1 MKDVSVEG
9 GGAGTRVQGFS
20 AVQSKTNG
28 ELRNLILLL
37 EDVK

>member
-28 ELRNLILLL
+28 KKLNIAIGGC
-37 EDVK
+37 KII